1 MLYSDSFIEYRPP
14 TEEAQRKA
22 KLVQDRQN
30 MWFFGLLEPTYND
43 YAQLD
48 DNDMVP
54 EYRYRVGDYGK

>member
-30 MWFFGLLEPTYND
+30 MWFFGVGDPNYND

-48 DNDMVP
+48 DNEMVP
-54 EYRYRVGDYGK
+54 V